1 MPNCEH
7 PCGSGTPSF
16 WFRMGKSDALHQESM
31 ACRKTAHTR
40 ADWAVTRRSDVT
52 SDSKTDANAGT
63 TAASGCGNSVPGLV
77 GQVKVDAECFARRS
91 AGQGR
96 FPAGELPPAEPFASV
111 PRETP

>member
-16 WFRMGKSDALHQESM
+16 WFRMGKSGALHRESM
-31 ACRKTAHTR
+31 ACRETAHTR
-40 ADWAVTRRSDVT
+40 TDRAVKRRSDVN
-52 SDSKTDANAGT
+52 SESKTDANAGA
-63 TAASGCGNSVPGLV
+63 TAASGFGNSVPGLV

-91 AGQGR
+91 EGR
-96 FPAGELPPAEPFASV
+96 GDFLQTDDRLQLLASA